1 MAVEV
6 LYYGI
11 GEGTWAAGKPGLL
24 FHAVIETPPGDPLR
38 IVSDNSWQC
47 TVDRAHPP
55 AQPKRWFLR
64 ALQEE
69 FDARQHPQNWD
80 TPEFTPDERWVA
92 AMLLSCP
99 PDKPPSC
106 SSYIT
111 TDSLDQAAP
120 AVSALRARQIPLVRE
135 VDVPVKGLADSGQ
148 VNWKRDPLDWF
159 DFRIPDSFEIVRP
172 AQIEVLSPGTWRL
185 PATTERTGA
194 WATFEFT
201 EQVVGFPYF
210 DIDAPAGTVVEL
222 ITQEAHDP
230 QVTAWM
236 DNHFYAWSR
245 FICREGVNHFEA
257 FDYDSL
263 RWLQL
268 HVRGASRPVIVRHV
282 GVQ

>member
-1 MAVEV
+1 M
-6 LYYGI
+6 
-11 GEGTWAAGKPGLL
+11 P
-24 FHAVIETPPGDPLR
+24 
-38 IVSDNSWQC
+38 C
-47 TVDRAHPP
+47 
-55 AQPKRWFLR
+55 
-64 ALQEE
+64 
-69 FDARQHPQNWD
+69 
-80 TPEFTPDERWVA
+80 
-92 AMLLSCP
+92 
-99 PDKPPSC
+99 
-106 SSYIT
+106 
-111 TDSLDQAAP
+111 
-120 AVSALRARQIPLVRE
+120 ARQIPLVRE

-172 AQIEVLSPGTWRL
+172 AQIEELSPGAWRL

-194 WATFEFT
+194 LATFEFT

-222 ITQEAHDP
+222 ITQEVHDP

-236 DNHFYAWSR
+236 DNHFYSWSR

-268 HVRGASRPVIVRHV
+268 HVRGASRPVIVCHV
-282 GVQ
+282 GVRRRMFPWPHDVVVRCSDPRCNACSTPLSTLFTTRRSKRWWTVWARASAIQRRWRTSTDRHSIRARRAAFGEAISAHV